1 MGKVMDM
8 NETDI
13 RKRLWKEAD
22 TLGHSALARKID
34 VSPQFLADFL
44 HGRRGAGKKIQ
55 AYLGLERRVTYHK
68 ATNGASNGR

>member
-1 MGKVMDM
+1 MDAM
-8 NETDI
+8 NESDI

-22 TLGHSALARKID
+22 TLGHSVLARKIN

-55 AYLGLERRVTYHK
+55 AYLGLERRSTYHK
-68 ATNGASNGR
+68 TATNGASNGR